1 MGLPRHT
8 RRRFL
13 QTAVALPVAVA
24 PLRAQNRRHVLVVGA
39 GAFGGWTAL
48 YLLRRGA
55 RVTLVDAW
63 GPGNSRASSGG
74 ETRVIRATYGPDRQY
89 VALVARALQLW
100 REHEK
105 RWQRSLMYSIGA
117 LWMVSGDGKYERAS
131 IPLVKDVGLT
141 IEELAGPALSKRYP
155 QIDFDGVQWALFE
168 PSSGYLLARQAC
180 EAVLNAFVAEGGE
193 YRQAFVTVEHR
204 GGEVQ
209 GVRSPDKQLL
219 SADAYVFAGGPWL
232 GTMLPDVF
240 GPLIQ
245 PTRQEVFFFGTPPA
259 DSRFDEGTLPCWIDN
274 GRELFYGIPGN
285 RWRGFKIADD
295 TRGPAFDPTVGERLP
310 SAEQVTAAR
319 RYLSRRFPALKSA
332 PLLEARVCQ
341 YENSPD
347 GHYIIDRLPSLGNAW
362 AIGGGSGHG
371 FKMGPALGELTAQL
385 VLEDQKADPFFRLE
399 RFSTK
404 PPGRDVLSSGPS
416 PA

>member
-1 MGLPRHT
+1 MLGFVGTMNLPRHT
-8 RRRFL
+8 RREFL
-13 QTAVALPVAVA
+13 QATVALPVAVA
-24 PLRAQNRRHVLVVGA
+24 PLRAQTRRHVLVVGA

-48 YLLRRGA
+48 NLLRRGA

-89 VALVARALQLW
+89 VILVARALQLW

-105 RWQRSLMYSIGA
+105 RWQRRLMYPIGA
-117 LWMVSGDGKYERAS
+117 LWMVSSDGKYERAS
-131 IPLVKDVGLT
+131 IPLVKEAGLP
-141 IEELAGPALSKRYP
+141 IEELTAAALTKRYP
-155 QIDFDGVQWALFE
+155 QIDVDGVQWAIFE
-168 PSSGYLLARQAC
+168 PSSGYLLARLAC
-180 EAVLNAFVAEGGE
+180 EAVLSSFIAEGGE
-193 YRQAFVTVEHR
+193 FRQAFVTVEQR
-204 GGEVQ
+204 GGEVA
-209 GVRSPDKQLL
+209 GVRTPDKQLL
-219 SADAYVFAGGPWL
+219 SADVYVFAGGPWL
-232 GTMLPDVF
+232 GAILPDVF
-240 GPLIQ
+240 APLIR
-245 PTRQEVFFFGTPPA
+245 PTRQEVFFFGTPPG
-259 DSRFDEGTLPCWIDN
+259 DPRFDEDTLPCWIDN

-310 SAEQVTAAR
+310 STEQVNAAR

-347 GHYIIDRLPSLGNAW
+347 GHYIIDRVPSLGNAW

-371 FKMGPALGELTAQL
+371 FKMGPALGELVAKL
-385 VLEDQKADPFFRLE
+385 VLEDQRADPFFRLD
-399 RFSTK
+399 RFAAK
-404 PPGRDVLSSGPS
+404 PSK
-416 PA
+416 

>member
-13 QTAVALPVAVA
+13 QTAVALPAAVA

-131 IPLVKDVGLT
+131 IPLVKDAGLT
-141 IEELAGPALSKRYP
+141 IEELTGPALSKRYP

-219 SADAYVFAGGPWL
+219 SADVYVFAGGPWL
-232 GTMLPDVF
+232 GTMLPEVF

-245 PTRQEVFFFGTPPA
+245 PHATGSLLLRHATRRFTFRRGHAPVLDRQRTRAVLR
-259 DSRFDEGTLPCWIDN
+259 DSRQPMARLQDRGRHERTGVRSDRRRAVAVCGAGDGRTTLSVASLSCAQI
-274 GRELFYGIPGN
+274 GAAS
-285 RWRGFKIADD
+285 RGA
-295 TRGPAFDPTVGERLP
+295 RLP
-310 SAEQVTAAR
+310 IRKQ
-319 RYLSRRFPALKSA
+319 
-332 PLLEARVCQ
+332 
-341 YENSPD
+341 
-347 GHYIIDRLPSLGNAW
+347 
-362 AIGGGSGHG
+362 
-371 FKMGPALGELTAQL
+371 
-385 VLEDQKADPFFRLE
+385 
-399 RFSTK
+399 
-404 PPGRDVLSSGPS
+404 PGRPLHHR
-416 PA
+416 

>member
-1 MGLPRHT
+1 
-8 RRRFL
+8 
-13 QTAVALPVAVA
+13 
-24 PLRAQNRRHVLVVGA
+24 
-39 GAFGGWTAL
+39 
-48 YLLRRGA
+48 
-55 RVTLVDAW
+55 
-63 GPGNSRASSGG
+63 
-74 ETRVIRATYGPDRQY
+74 
-89 VALVARALQLW
+89 
-100 REHEK
+100 
-105 RWQRSLMYSIGA
+105 
-117 LWMVSGDGKYERAS
+117 
-131 IPLVKDVGLT
+131 
-141 IEELAGPALSKRYP
+141 
-155 QIDFDGVQWALFE
+155 
-168 PSSGYLLARQAC
+168 
-180 EAVLNAFVAEGGE
+180 
-193 YRQAFVTVEHR
+193 
-204 GGEVQ
+204 
-209 GVRSPDKQLL
+209 
-219 SADAYVFAGGPWL
+219 
-232 GTMLPDVF
+232 MLPDVF

-245 PTRQEVFFFGTPPA
+245 PTRQEVFFFGTPPG

-399 RFSTK
+399 RFSTRSRRGATYSL
-404 PPGRDVLSSGPS
+404 PGLLQREAPRYGQQVAQRVTIYVGPDGPARSDTAGNSQSGS
-416 PA
+416 RCPAHPRAATHAPRART